1 MENERNSLLGQE
13 RELNI
18 LTNYLVNKNTPN
30 SLILIGEKGIGL
42 KSTAIKMALSL
53 VNKNTED
60 NPDAIKKILIDSSG
74 AWTKSS

>member
-42 KSTAIKMALSL
+42 KDTAKKMALSL
-53 VNKNTED
+53 VNNDVKNSVT
-60 NPDAIKKILIDSSG
+60 IKLQFHACLEI
-74 AWTKSS
+74 